1 MSRRRGWM
9 FFVLGLVLA
18 LGTGVMVYVFLQRQT
33 AAIASEIEQKNAP
46 PPTLT
51 LPVAARPLDPG
62 ITLGP
67 ADYVLKEFPLDLV
80 PLAAITET
88 AGLNE
93 KVLIRPVGQGETF
106 HAGLFI
112 GGQGAGISQQIKK
125 GNVLFAF
132 PIVDL
137 MSQSDLIQDGDHID
151 LYITLPLA
159 EIQLDADGD
168 PLPGTEQDRGKVTLL
183 TMQNIDVFKV
193 LRGAEQENNQQGVP
207 SALLISITPQDATIL
222 KYAKD
227 SGGTIDFT
235 LRSPADSEQYDVPWI
250 DRDEFSRLYL
260 RAR

>member
-1 MSRRRGWM
+1 M
-9 FFVLGLVLA
+9 FFALGLVLA

-33 AAIASEIEQKNAP
+33 QAIASEIEQKNAP
-46 PPTLT
+46 PPTLS

-62 ITLGP
+62 TTIGP
-67 ADYVLKEFPLDLV
+67 ADYVLKDFPLDLV
-80 PLAAITET
+80 PLAAITQT
-88 AGLNE
+88 VSLNE

-132 PIVDL
+132 PIIDL

-151 LYITLPLA
+151 LYITMPLT
-159 EIQLDADGD
+159 EIQLDAQGE
-168 PLPGTEQDRGKVTLL
+168 PQPGTETDKGKATLL

-193 LRGAEQENNQQGVP
+193 LRGAQQENTQQGAP
-207 SALLISITPQDATIL
+207 TALLISITPQDAAIL

-235 LRSPADSEQYDVPWI
+235 LRSPADSDQYDVPWI

-260 RAR
+260 KAR